1 MSLNERRALA
11 DHASMAMALHGA
23 RLRHRIDALRDRFE
37 PHRASLTVAAGL
49 AAGALASL
57 LPLRRVVRVGMLGMD
72 GVLLFA
78 RLLPRRTRNPTA
90 HATGAAD
97 VPGSMRG
104 E

>member
-1 MSLNERRALA
+1 MSLNERRAQA
-11 DHASMAMALHGA
+11 EHASMEVALHGA
-23 RLRHRIDALRDRFE
+23 RLRQRIDALRDRFE

-49 AAGALASL
+49 ATGALASL

-72 GVLLFA
+72 GFLLFA
-78 RLLPRRTRNPTA
+78 RLLPHRTRNPTA